1 MSEIE
6 QFASLYSTAYYLIL
20 LLLCGVAVVTYSKN
34 NIFLNKGI
42 AWPLAVAIILF
53 LAFRPLTYKFGFG
66 DTQGYAYMFGLTK
79 LQSEIDPNAKDMGY
93 EYISFFLQ
101 HCDVSILFM
110 VMGALYVVPQV
121 LTSKKLSPAHYGIIF
136 LTIVFSFSY
145 WGYGVN
151 GMRNGAALSLAMLGM
166 VLRHRIWTS
175 ILFLTGYSIHGSALL
190 PIAAFCL
197 NFLYSKSKTYMIVWC
212 VCVVLSI
219 FISNLLT
226 EIIPLNDLIDDGRT
240 AYLAGDFDNYASDRF
255 SSTGYRWDFVLYS
268 LVPIILGYRKIAS
281 GEVCDKV
288 YHFLFNTYCTCNAF
302 WLFTIYIPYNNRFAY
317 LSWFLYP
324 ILVAYPYVGGQRGL
338 TISNVRSMKYVVG
351 LSYLFTFIMW
361 LK

>member
-6 QFASLYSTAYYLIL
+6 QFASIYSTAYNLIL
-20 LLLCGVAVVTYSKN
+20 LALCLVAILTYSKN
-34 NIFLNKGI
+34 NSFLNRGI
-42 AWPLAVAIILF
+42 AWPLAIAIILF

-66 DTQGYAYMFGLTK
+66 DTKGYAFMFELTK
-79 LQSEIDPNAKDMGY
+79 LQSDIDPNAKDMGY
-93 EYISFFLQ
+93 EYICFFLR

-121 LTSKKLSPAHYGIIF
+121 LTSKKLSPAHYGIVF

-151 GMRNGAALSLAMLGM
+151 GMRNGAALSLVMLGM
-166 VLRHRIWTS
+166 VKRNPIWTP
-175 ILFLTGYSIHGSALL
+175 ILFLAGYSIHGSALL
-190 PIAAFCL
+190 PIAAYCL
-197 NFLYSKSKTYMIVWC
+197 NFLYCKSKTYMIIWC
-212 VCVVLSI
+212 VCVILSI

-226 EIIPLNDLIDDGRT
+226 DIIPLDDLIDDGRT
-240 AYLAGDFDNYASDRF
+240 GYLSADFDNYDSGTF
-255 SSTGYRWDFVLYS
+255 SSTGYRWDFILYS
-268 LVPIILGYRKIAS
+268 LIPIILGYRKITS
-281 GEVCDKV
+281 GEVRDKV
-288 YHFLFNTYCTCNAF
+288 YLFLFNTYCTCNAF

-324 ILVAYPYVGGQRGL
+324 ILVAYPYVGGKREL
-338 TISNVRSMKYVVG
+338 TIGNVNSMKYVVG
-351 LSYLFTFIMW
+351 LTYLFTFIMW